1 MQDLKKHT
9 PESHPDYKNIGTA
22 LEKMEEMAQRIN
34 DAKKRDE
41 SFRRMTDIDKKLRG
55 DLEVTLNH
63 DPSNNIAA
71 FFFLVC
77 FGVYCFIAAAR
88 DVRGGEFTEEAHL
101 PEGDLCPSR
110 VVLSHTTDSY
120 GRFIKVC
127 GCRLFLCRCDC
138 CGKYIGAL
146 KSGFECSSCQYKVHE
161 ECFSHAADNCGTTK
175 TVLAPYL

>member
-1 MQDLKKHT
+1 VQDLKKHT

-71 FFFLVC
+71 FFFF
-77 FGVYCFIAAAR
+77 FGLFWCLLLHSRCERRTRRWVHR
-88 DVRGGEFTEEAHL
+88 RST
-101 PEGDLCPSR
+101 PSR
-110 VVLSHTTDSY
+110 RRPLPFPRGPLSHY
-120 GRFIKVC
+120 
-127 GCRLFLCRCDC
+127 
-138 CGKYIGAL
+138 
-146 KSGFECSSCQYKVHE
+146 
-161 ECFSHAADNCGTTK
+161 
-175 TVLAPYL
+175 